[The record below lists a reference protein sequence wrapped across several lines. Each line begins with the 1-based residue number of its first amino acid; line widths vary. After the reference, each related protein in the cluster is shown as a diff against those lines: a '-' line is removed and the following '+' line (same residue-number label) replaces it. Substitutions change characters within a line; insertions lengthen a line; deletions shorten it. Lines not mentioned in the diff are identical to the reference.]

1 MVRVRVTISTP
12 DPPVIQS
19 VVNAASFA
27 PVVTPG
33 AVVLIRGSSLGPNM
47 SATPDQTG
55 LYPATEG
62 NITVTF
68 NGIPAPLLSLSATVI
83 KAVAPYGIAGQ
94 EAAEVVVTHYPQSSK
109 EQVSDAFS
117 VPVAETSL
125 GIFSRTETGSG
136 QGDILNCECR
146 CCEYRPDLYCK
157 CAPNSMDNPAPPRS
171 VIEVFATGVTPWA
184 GPGVDG
190 SIAFVIGD
198 YNPGEVGL
206 TIGGLSA
213 RILYAGVAPYQVW
226 GVFKVTARIPE
237 GVSSG
242 PQPVVLTVGQASTDS
257 QQVTVAVQ

>member
-1 MVRVRVTISTP
+1 
-12 DPPVIQS
+12 
-19 VVNAASFA
+19 
-27 PVVTPG
+27 
-33 AVVLIRGSSLGPNM
+33 
-47 SATPDQTG
+47 
-55 LYPATEG
+55 
-62 NITVTF
+62 
-68 NGIPAPLLSLSATVI
+68 
-83 KAVAPYGIAGQ
+83 
-94 EAAEVVVTHYPQSSK
+94 
-109 EQVSDAFS
+109 
-117 VPVAETSL
+117 
-125 GIFSRTETGSG
+125 
-136 QGDILNCECR
+136 
-146 CCEYRPDLYCK
+146 
-157 CAPNSMDNPAPPRS
+157 MDNPAPPRS